1 MSVKFKKGTTEV
13 ELPDPSPGS
22 KARLVKH
29 QALGL
34 TSSGKRLAY
43 DKGVERYELAVQF
56 ESLDDDEKEALVY
69 FFGSTTDGVAE
80 EFTYVDAAGNIYD
93 ARFISPGLEFS
104 RAANGV
110 WDVTVALELS
120 EMAR

>member
-56 ESLDDDEKEALVY
+56 ESLDDGRRRRAVRLHRRRRQPLRRALPH
-69 FFGSTTDGVAE
+69 SKA
-80 EFTYVDAAGNIYD
+80 
-93 ARFISPGLEFS
+93 
-104 RAANGV
+104 
-110 WDVTVALELS
+110 
-120 EMAR
+120 